1 MDTER
6 FEERCISYLYNE
18 MSEEERRKFQHL
30 IASDRESNLKF
41 NSIRRAQAILARIPK
56 VNPQD
61 TVSTAGIRAELSG
74 PAYATDAKDTPD
86 NAVPAQQKQKTA
98 GKAAAN
104 PASGSKPAPAG
115 NSGGATARETP
126 RLHLLPGSGWS
137 RALSA
142 AAAVLFGL
150 LIFGAVSG
158 LQVRWGDSSFEMN
171 MSLFSEDNAT
181 ETTPPA
187 PTYLLQDETLELLR
201 SQQEELFSEILAA
214 EREQQRIMLL
224 ETLSE
229 YAEAIETRRMIDMQL
244 IGLELADFQQQT
256 TQQLSQTDR
265 IIYQLIE
272 TLSYNQEQ
280 QDEQENLAA
289 VVVDHGYPVRRFHLV
304 DQSGIIFQES
314 GNPVQQIIRIHI
326 VWSCTA

>member
-56 VNPQD
+56 VNPPG
-61 TVSTAGIRAELSG
+61 TVNTAGIRAELSG

-115 NSGGATARETP
+115 NSGGATAGETP

-158 LQVRWGDSSFEMN
+158 LQVRWDDSGFEMT
-171 MSLFSEDNAT
+171 MSLFGDHRAT
-181 ETTPPA
+181 ESTQPSPSTA

-272 TLSYNQEQ
+272 TLSYNQEL
-280 QDEQENLAA
+280 QDEQ
-289 VVVDHGYPVRRFHLV
+289 D
-304 DQSGIIFQES
+304 
-314 GNPVQQIIRIHI
+314 
-326 VWSCTA
+326 